1 MTRKRSSM
9 FDDDEDLGLTP
20 QALLPDPAQET
31 KPAEVGLFND
41 EAAALIDAKAKQA
54 AEQATRAAKAGMAAA
69 GRAAV
74 ALKAKGEQL
83 KGQVQSKREG
93 SKRPLVI
100 GMVAI
105 VFVVGG
111 AIGWWVWS
119 KEKDHAEP
127 QQSVVPV
134 VPAPA
139 PITEPAPQ
147 PEAEAPPA
155 PAEEVAPQPAP
166 ETQEVLPE
174 MPMIPPAG
182 SAYGSPQAS
191 EDPAPV
197 QVRAPEPVRQDPVP
211 VAATPK
217 PKAAS
222 IQQRPTSVEQPKPA
236 SVVAKPTAPKPA
248 PKQAAP
254 VPAPIGER
262 EQQQIEQIRS
272 LFGDKP

>member
-9 FDDDEDLGLTP
+9 FDDDEDLGAAP
-20 QALLPDPAQET
+20 QAPSSDPAQET

-74 ALKAKGEQL
+74 AMKAKGEQL
-83 KGQVQSKREG
+83 KAQVQAKREG
-93 SKRPLVI
+93 GKRPLVI
-100 GMVAI
+100 GLVAI

-111 AIGWWVWS
+111 AAGWWVWS
-119 KEKDHAEP
+119 KDKNHAET

-139 PITEPAPQ
+139 SMTEPATQ
-147 PEAEAPPA
+147 PEAEAPQA
-155 PAEEVAPQPAP
+155 PAEEIAPQPAP
-166 ETQEVLPE
+166 EPQEVLPE

-182 SAYGSPQAS
+182 SAYGSTQAS

-197 QVRAPEPVRQDPVP
+197 QAPAPAPVAKEPAP
-211 VAATPK
+211 VAAAPAPK
-217 PKAAS
+217 PAPVE
-222 IQQRPTSVEQPKPA
+222 QRPAVMEQPKPA
-236 SVVAKPTAPKPA
+236 RVVAKSQAPKPA

-254 VPAPIGER
+254 APTPIGER
-262 EQQQIEQIRS
+262 EQQQIDQIRS
-272 LFGDKP
+272 LFGNDP